1 MNRKHAPWATLAL
14 ALALAHAG
22 CGAGAGDPTPATD
35 ASTDGSRAPDLTL
48 PQSGTVYI
56 VPGPPP
62 FTYPI
67 EAASV
72 EPSGGQLKVRYNMP
86 VLLVGGSQQVS
97 LKGPIDSGTS
107 TAAVSGAAGTATCD
121 LAPGG
126 GLSLRCSERLTGVT
140 VDIAGVTRAA
150 NAQTAVPAADLI
162 AVAVRFAGEPIGVLE
177 VR

>member
-1 MNRKHAPWATLAL
+1 MNRKHAPWAPLWMALTLW
-14 ALALAHAG
+14 G
-22 CGAGAGDPTPATD
+22 CGVATPAPAAGTD
-35 ASTDGSRAPDLTL
+35 ASADGSLAADLTV
-48 PQSGTVYI
+48 PPSGTVYI
-56 VPGPPP
+56 VPGTPP

-72 EPSGGQLKVRYNMP
+72 EQNGAQLKVRYNMP

-97 LKGPIDSGTS
+97 LQGPIDSGTS